1 MEDQKFKNRILFCED
16 DLTSR
21 VLLSTI
27 LKKRGYEI
35 IGEAKSGIEAIN
47 LYDKLNPDIVLLDI
61 QMPKGGGITTLRFMR
76 ELSQE
81 PYIIM
86 LTGDDTPH
94 SVHTTKNL
102 GANEYVLKTSI
113 GEASFLNR
121 LDKVSG
127 LTHTESSEDDE
138 DNNVDVFEEEDYGS
152 EQIEEGVYNKE
163 EDIEENIDENM
174 DENIANSPDF
184 EPKKKSSTPRRM
196 VRYKRR

>member
-1 MEDQKFKNRILFCED
+1 MEDHKLKNRILFCED

-21 VLLSTI
+21 VLLSNI

-35 IGEAKSGIEAIN
+35 VGEAESGIEAIN
-47 LYDKLNPDIVLLDI
+47 LYDELNPDIVLLDI

-76 ELSQE
+76 ELNKE

-94 SVHTTKNL
+94 SVNTTKNL
-102 GANEYVLKTSI
+102 GANEYVLKSSI

-121 LDKVSG
+121 LAKVSG
-127 LTHTESSEDDE
+127 LTPTEPSENHK
-138 DNNVDVFEEEDYGS
+138 DNNVDIFEEEDYDS
-152 EQIEEGVYNKE
+152 EQNEADAAAEE
-163 EDIEENIDENM
+163 EDNQK
-174 DENIANSPDF
+174 SPDF
-184 EPKKKSSTPRRM
+184 EEVKKPKKVRRM